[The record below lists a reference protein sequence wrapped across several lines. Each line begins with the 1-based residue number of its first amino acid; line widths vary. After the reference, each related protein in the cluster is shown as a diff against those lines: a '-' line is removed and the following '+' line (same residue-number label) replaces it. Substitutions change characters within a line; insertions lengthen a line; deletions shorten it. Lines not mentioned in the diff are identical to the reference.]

1 MQTVEQTMADLNKT
15 YLYRMTHIENVPH
28 ILKHGITHMSSAHTN
43 KSYKAIGDES
53 IISTR
58 NNFDLPNGKKLGA
71 YIPFYFGARMPM
83 LYVIQKG
90 YNGVQVTP
98 AKDIVY
104 CISSVQ
110 KVVDHNL
117 PFVFTDGHAID
128 GLSDFYEQKDLP
140 NIDKILDK
148 VAIDATYWRNDDDLD
163 LKRRKEAEFLIE
175 TDIPTTAII
184 GWVVYNEEAKKR
196 LLTMGIPEK
205 KIYVKPNCYF

>member
-1 MQTVEQTMADLNKT
+1 MPDLNKT

-28 ILKHGITHMSSAHTN
+28 ILEHGVTHVSSTRAN
-43 KSYKAIGDES
+43 KNYKAIGDNS

-90 YNGVQVTP
+90 FNGVAVTP

-110 KVVDHNL
+110 KVVVTNYLLSLLMVMLLMDC
-117 PFVFTDGHAID
+117 PFFM
-128 GLSDFYEQKDLP
+128 
-140 NIDKILDK
+140 
-148 VAIDATYWRNDDDLD
+148 R
-163 LKRRKEAEFLIE
+163 
-175 TDIPTTAII
+175 
-184 GWVVYNEEAKKR
+184 
-196 LLTMGIPEK
+196 K
-205 KIYVKPNCYF
+205 KIYPTLIQFLIKEP

>member
-1 MQTVEQTMADLNKT
+1 MPDLNKT

-28 ILKHGITHMSSAHTN
+28 ILEHGVTHASSAHAN
-43 KSYKAIGDES
+43 KSFRAIGDNS

-58 NNFDLPNGKKLGA
+58 NNFDLPNGKKLGD

-90 YNGVQVTP
+90 YNDVPATP

-110 KVVDHNL
+110 KIVDHDL
-117 PFVFTDGHAID
+117 PFMFSNGHAVD
-128 GLSDFYEQKDLP
+128 GLSEFFEQKNLP
-140 NIDKILDK
+140 DIDRILDK
-148 VAIDATYWRNDDDLD
+148 DAIFETYWRKDDDLD

-184 GWVVYNEEAKKR
+184 GYVVYNEEAKSR
-196 LLTMGIPEK
+196 LLTKGITEN
-205 KIYVKPNCYF
+205 KIIVKPNCYF

>member
-1 MQTVEQTMADLNKT
+1 MADLNKA

-28 ILKHGITHMSSAHTN
+28 ILEHGVTHVSSVHTN
-43 KSYKAIGDES
+43 KSYKTIGDNS

-58 NNFDLPNGKKLGA
+58 NNFDLPNGKKPGA

-90 YNGVQVTP
+90 YNGVPVTP

-117 PFVFTDGHAID
+117 PFVFTDGHAVD
-128 GLSDFYEQKDLP
+128 GLSGFYEQKDLP
-140 NIDKILDK
+140 NIDQILDK
-148 VAIDATYWRNDDDLD
+148 KAIDATYWHKDDDLD

-175 TDIPTTAII
+175 TDIHVTAII
-184 GWVVYNEEAKKR
+184 GRVVYNEEAKKH

>member
-1 MQTVEQTMADLNKT
+1 MPDLNKT

-28 ILKHGITHMSSAHTN
+28 ILEYGVTHVSSAHTN
-43 KSYKAIGDES
+43 KNYKAIGDNS

-58 NNFDLPNGKKLGA
+58 NNFDLPNEKKLGA

-90 YNGVQVTP
+90 YNSVPVTP

-110 KVVDHNL
+110 KVVDHKL
-117 PFVFTDGHAID
+117 PFVFTDGHAVD

-140 NIDKILDK
+140 DIDKILDK
-148 VAIDATYWRNDDDLD
+148 KAIDATYWRKDDDLD
-163 LKRRKEAEFLIE
+163 LKRRKEAEFLVE

-184 GWVVYNEEAKKR
+184 GFVVYNEEAKKR
-196 LLTMGIPEK
+196 LLAMGIPEK

>member
-1 MQTVEQTMADLNKT
+1 MADLNKT

>member
-1 MQTVEQTMADLNKT
+1 MPDLNKT

-28 ILKHGITHMSSAHTN
+28 ILEHGVTHVTSTHTN
-43 KSYKAIGDES
+43 KSYKAIGDNS

-58 NNFDLPNGKKLGA
+58 NNYVLPNGKKLGN

-90 YNGVQVTP
+90 YNDVPVTP

-110 KVVDHNL
+110 KIIDHNL
-117 PFVFTDGHAID
+117 PFVFSNGHAVD
-128 GLSDFYEQKDLP
+128 GLSDFYEQKDLL

-148 VAIDATYWRNDDDLD
+148 NAIDATYWRKEGDLD
-163 LKRRKEAEFLIE
+163 LKRRKEAEFLVE

-184 GWVVYNEEAKKR
+184 GWVVFNEEAKNR
-196 LLTMGIPEK
+196 LLAMGIPGN
-205 KIYVKPNCYF
+205 KIKVKPDCYF